1 MRASPEHPKSATMP
15 HHPRASALRHASCHG
30 HAQPLP
36 AIAKRQRGV
45 ALFVVIVFVMLS
57 MLLALWAS
65 RTSLFNEMVV
75 GNDANYQRAFEAAQ
89 ALLQDAELDI
99 RGEMADGTLC
109 KAPPCRAY
117 SSKLQF
123 PGDTN
128 EINPLITLLEGQPTR
143 CKDGLC
149 ARRVGRQD
157 FWNYVTAA
165 TSIKP
170 AARTA
175 LGEVPLFRTT
185 EASGYTL
192 DTVGARYGEY
202 TGAANTTTA
211 GPLNPILADTMAGR
225 GGWYWIEILRYSEAV
240 KNANLIVDATTSQL
254 ALNLDVYVVFRITAL
269 AVGLRP
275 GTTVVLQETYARQRT
290 KD

>member
-1 MRASPEHPKSATMP
+1 MP
-15 HHPRASALRHASCHG
+15 PHLFPAALRQDSSHG
-30 HAQPLP
+30 DAQPLP
-36 AIAKRQRGV
+36 ALAKRQRGV

-99 RGEMADGTLC
+99 RGERADGTLC
-109 KAPPCRAY
+109 NAPPCRAY

-128 EINPLITLLEGQPTR
+128 EVNPLITLLEGEPTR

-157 FWNYVTAA
+157 FWNYADKDTP
-165 TSIKP
+165 IKP

-175 LGEVPLFRTT
+175 LGEVPLSDLM
-185 EASGYTL
+185 A
-192 DTVGARYGEY
+192 VGARYGQY

-211 GPLNPILADTMAGR
+211 GPLNPILANTTAGQ
-225 GGWYWIEILRYSEAV
+225 GGWYWIEILRYSEAA

>member
-1 MRASPEHPKSATMP
+1 MP
-15 HHPRASALRHASCHG
+15 HHPRPAALRPPANCDQG
-30 HAQPLP
+30 QPLP
-36 AIAKRQRGV
+36 AVAARQRGV

-75 GNDANYQRAFEAAQ
+75 GNDADYQRTFEAAQ

-109 KAPPCRAY
+109 AASPCRAY
-117 SSKLQF
+117 TSKLQF
-123 PGDTN
+123 PGDTS
-128 EINPLITLLEGQPTR
+128 EINPLITALEAETTR

-157 FWNYVTAA
+157 FWNYAKADTP
-165 TSIKP
+165 IKP
-170 AARTA
+170 AADTT
-175 LGEVPLFRTT
+175 LGEVPL
-185 EASGYTL
+185 SDLMKVG
-192 DTVGARYGEY
+192 VGARYGQF
-202 TGAANTTTA
+202 TGAQLGSTTA
-211 GPLNPILADTMAGR
+211 PANPILADQSADDR
-225 GGWYWIEILRYSEAV
+225 GGWYWIEILRYSDKA
-240 KNANLIVDATTSQL
+240 KSANLIVDSSTSEL
-254 ALNLDVYVVFRITAL
+254 PLNLDVYVVFRITAVVL
-269 AVGLRP
+269 GRKP

>member
-1 MRASPEHPKSATMP
+1 MP
-15 HHPRASALRHASCHG
+15 HSPRPDALRPAAHCGHG
-30 HAQPLP
+30 QPLP
-36 AIAKRQRGV
+36 PVAVRQRGV

-75 GNDANYQRAFEAAQ
+75 GNDADYQRAFEAAQ

-99 RGEMADGTLC
+99 RGEMADGTAC
-109 KAPPCRAY
+109 AAHPCRAY
-117 SSKLQF
+117 TNGALQF

-128 EINPLITLLEGQPTR
+128 EINPLITKLEGETTR

-157 FWNYVTAA
+157 FWNYKTAD
-165 TSIKP
+165 TPIKP
-170 AARTA
+170 AANTA
-175 LGEVPLFRTT
+175 LGEVPLS
-185 EASGYTL
+185 ELMA
-192 DTVGARYGEY
+192 VGARYGQF
-202 TGAANTTTA
+202 TGAQLGSSTA
-211 GPLNPILADTMAGR
+211 PANPILADPDAGR
-225 GGWYWIEILRYSEAV
+225 YWIEIMRYSDTA
-240 KNANLIVDATTSQL
+240 KSANVIVDASTSQL
-254 ALNLDVYVVFRITAL
+254 PLNLDVYVVFRITAL
-269 AVGLRP
+269 AMGRKP

>member
-1 MRASPEHPKSATMP
+1 MP
-15 HHPRASALRHASCHG
+15 HPPHPAALHANGG
-30 HAQPLP
+30 HCQPLP
-36 AIAKRQRGV
+36 VDTTRQRGV

-75 GNDANYQRAFEAAQ
+75 GNDADYQRAFEAAQ

-99 RGEMADGTLC
+99 RGEMADGTVC
-109 KAPPCRAY
+109 AAHPCRAY
-117 SSKLQF
+117 TNGALQF

-128 EINPLITLLEGQPTR
+128 EINPLITKLEGETTR

-157 FWNYVTAA
+157 FWNYKTAD
-165 TSIKP
+165 TPIKP
-170 AARTA
+170 AANTA
-175 LGEVPLFRTT
+175 LGEVPLSDLM
-185 EASGYTL
+185 A
-192 DTVGARYGEY
+192 VGARYGQF
-202 TGAANTTTA
+202 TGAQLGSSTA
-211 GPLNPILADTMAGR
+211 PANPILADPDAGR
-225 GGWYWIEILRYSEAV
+225 YWIEIMRYSDTA
-240 KNANLIVDATTSQL
+240 KSANVIVDASTSQL
-254 ALNLDVYVVFRITAL
+254 PLNLDVYVVFRITAL
-269 AVGLRP
+269 AIGRKP

>member
-1 MRASPEHPKSATMP
+1 MHTPTEHRKKATMP
-15 HHPRASALRHASCHG
+15 HPLRPAAPRPPADCG

-36 AIAKRQRGV
+36 AVAVRQRGV

-75 GNDANYQRAFEAAQ
+75 GNDADYQRAFEAAQ

-99 RGEMADGTLC
+99 RGEMADGNLC
-109 KAPPCRAY
+109 SAPPCRAY
-117 SSKLQF
+117 SSALQF

-128 EINPLITLLEGQPTR
+128 EINPLITVLESKATR
-143 CKDGLC
+143 CQDGLC

-157 FWNYVTAA
+157 FWNYATAA

-170 AARTA
+170 AADTT
-175 LGEVPLFRTT
+175 LGEVPLS
-185 EASGYTL
+185 ELMA
-192 DTVGARYGEY
+192 VGARYGQY
-202 TGAANTTTA
+202 TGAQLGSITA
-211 GPLNPILADTMAGR
+211 PANPILADPDAGR
-225 GGWYWIEILRYSEAV
+225 YWIEIMRYSDTA
-240 KNANLIVDATTSQL
+240 KSANLIVDSTTSQL
-254 ALNLDVYVVFRITAL
+254 PLNLDVYVVFRITAL
-269 AVGLRP
+269 AIGRKP

>member
-1 MRASPEHPKSATMP
+1 MRASPEHRKSATMP
-15 HHPRASALRHASCHG
+15 HLPRAVALRAPANCG
-30 HAQPLP
+30 HWQPLP
-36 AIAKRQRGV
+36 ATATRQRGV

-65 RTSLFNEMVV
+65 RTSLFNEMAV
-75 GNDANYQRAFEAAQ
+75 GNDANYQRAFETAQ

-109 KAPPCRAY
+109 SAPPCRAY
-117 SSKLQF
+117 TSKLQF
-123 PGDTN
+123 PADTQ
-128 EINPLITLLEGQPTR
+128 EINPLIAALEGEPTR

-157 FWNYVTAA
+157 FWNYATAA
-165 TSIKP
+165 TTIKP
-170 AARTA
+170 AADA
-175 LGEVPLFRTT
+175 GLGEVPLSDLM
-185 EASGYTL
+185 A
-192 DTVGARYGEY
+192 VGARYGQY
-202 TGAANTTTA
+202 TGAQLGSSDKPAN
-211 GPLNPILADTMAGR
+211 PLLADKTSGQ
-225 GGWYWIEILRYSEAV
+225 GGWYWIEIMRYSEKA
-240 KNANLIVDATTSQL
+240 KSANLIVDATTNQL
-254 ALNLDVYVVFRITAL
+254 PLNLDVYVVFRITAL

>member
-1 MRASPEHPKSATMP
+1 MP
-15 HHPRASALRHASCHG
+15 HPAALRQDSIHVHEK
-30 HAQPLP
+30 PLP
-36 AIAKRQRGV
+36 AIAARQRGV

-89 ALLQDAELDI
+89 ALLQDAELDV
-99 RGEMADGTLC
+99 RGEKADGTLC
-109 KAPPCRAY
+109 SAPPCRAY

-128 EINPLITLLEGQPTR
+128 EVNPLITLLEGEPTR

-157 FWNYVTAA
+157 FWNYATAA

-175 LGEVPLFRTT
+175 LGEVPL
-185 EASGYTL
+185 SDL
-192 DTVGARYGEY
+192 MTVGARYGQY

-211 GPLNPILADTMAGR
+211 GPLNPILANTTAGQ
-225 GGWYWIEILRYSEAV
+225 GGWYWIEILRYSEAA

>member
-1 MRASPEHPKSATMP
+1 MPYHP
-15 HHPRASALRHASCHG
+15 HPACPR
-30 HAQPLP
+30 LP
-36 AIAKRQRGV
+36 ANSSHRHPMPVAAPSQRGV

-75 GNDANYQRAFEAAQ
+75 GNDANYQRAYEAAQ

-109 KAPPCRAY
+109 AASPCRAY
-117 SSKLQF
+117 TSKLQF

-128 EINPLITLLEGQPTR
+128 EINPLIAALEAEPTR

-157 FWNYVTAA
+157 FWNYATAA
-165 TSIKP
+165 TPIKP
-170 AARTA
+170 AANTA
-175 LGEVPLFRTT
+175 LGEVPLTDLV
-185 EASGYTL
+185 AQG
-192 DTVGARYGEY
+192 VGARYGQF

-211 GPLNPILADTMAGR
+211 GPLNPILTETAAGQ
-225 GGWYWIEILRYSEAV
+225 GGWYWIEVLRYSDKA
-240 KNANLIVDATTSQL
+240 KSANLIVDSSTSEL
-254 ALNLDVYVVFRITAL
+254 PLNLDVYVVFRITAVAL
-269 AVGLRP
+269 GRKP

>member
-1 MRASPEHPKSATMP
+1 MRAPPEHRKTATMP
-15 HHPRASALRHASCHG
+15 HHPHPAALRTPAHG
-30 HAQPLP
+30 GHGQPLP
-36 AIAKRQRGV
+36 AVAARQRGV

-99 RGEMADGTLC
+99 RGEMADGTPC
-109 KAPPCRAY
+109 AASPCRAY

-128 EINPLITLLEGQPTR
+128 EINPLITALEAEPTR

-157 FWNYVTAA
+157 FWNYATAA
-165 TSIKP
+165 TPIKP
-170 AARTA
+170 AANTA
-175 LGEVPLFRTT
+175 LGEVPLSDLM
-185 EASGYTL
+185 A
-192 DTVGARYGEY
+192 VGARYGQY
-202 TGAANTTTA
+202 TGAQLGSSGKPA
-211 GPLNPILADTMAGR
+211 NPILADKTDGR
-225 GGWYWIEILRYSEAV
+225 GGWYWIEIMRYSDAA
-240 KNANLIVDATTSQL
+240 KSANLIVDSSTSQL
-254 ALNLDVYVVFRITAL
+254 PLNLDVYVVYRITAL
-269 AVGLRP
+269 AIGLRP

>member
-1 MRASPEHPKSATMP
+1 MRAPTEQGKSATMP
-15 HHPRASALRHASCHG
+15 HHPRPAALHPPANCGHG
-30 HAQPLP
+30 HSLP
-36 AIAKRQRGV
+36 AVAARQRGM

-89 ALLQDAELDI
+89 ALIQDAELDI
-99 RGEMADGTLC
+99 RGEMADGTPC
-109 KAPPCRAY
+109 GAPPCRAY
-117 SSKLQF
+117 TSKLQF

-128 EINPLITLLEGQPTR
+128 EINPLITALEAEPTR

-157 FWNYVTAA
+157 FWNYATAD
-165 TSIKP
+165 TVVKP
-170 AARTA
+170 AANA
-175 LGEVPLFRTT
+175 GLGEVPL
-185 EASGYTL
+185 SDL
-192 DTVGARYGEY
+192 MTVGARYGQY
-202 TGAANTTTA
+202 TGAQLGSSDKPANPMLANKTA
-211 GPLNPILADTMAGR
+211 GQ
-225 GGWYWIEILRYSEAV
+225 GGWYWIEILRYSDKA
-240 KNANLIVDATTSQL
+240 KSANLIVDSTTSQL
-254 ALNLDVYVVFRITAL
+254 PLNLDVYVVFRITAL
-269 AVGLRP
+269 AVGPRP